1 MIKDSDME
9 NSADQAQPLKL
20 QAAAIRSLPTLNF
33 GDSGD
38 SVKVLQR
45 LLSQNGYPIRVD
57 GNFGALTETA
67 VKAFQS
73 QHNLTA
79 DGVVGSRTWREL
91 TR

>member
-1 MIKDSDME
+1 ME

-20 QAAAIRSLPTLNF
+20 QADAIRSLPTLNF

-45 LLSQNGYPIRVD
+45 LLLQNGYPVQVD
-57 GNFGALTETA
+57 GNFAALTETA

>member
-1 MIKDSDME
+1 ME

-20 QAAAIRSLPTLNF
+20 QAAAIRRLPTLSF

-45 LLSQNGYPIRVD
+45 LLSQNGYPVRVD

-67 VKAFQS
+67 VKAFQT
-73 QHNLTA
+73 QNNLTV
-79 DGVVGSRTWREL
+79 DGIVGSRTWREL

>member
-1 MIKDSDME
+1 ME
-9 NSADQAQPLKL
+9 NSADEAQPLKL
-20 QAAAIRSLPTLNF
+20 QAAAIRSLPTLRF

-45 LLSQNGYPIRVD
+45 LLLQNGYAIEID

-73 QHNLTA
+73 QRNLVA